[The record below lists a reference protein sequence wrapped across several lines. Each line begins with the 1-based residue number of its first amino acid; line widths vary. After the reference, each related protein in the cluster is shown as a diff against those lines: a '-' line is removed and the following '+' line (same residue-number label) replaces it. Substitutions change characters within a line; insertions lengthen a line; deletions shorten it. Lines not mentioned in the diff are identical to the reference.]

1 MAPIS
6 THIRRAKETT
16 RRMATSRS
24 KKQREEPA
32 QGPRPDHQPPQPP
45 RKASEQQRK
54 RAAELR
60 VRLTRASHEYYV
72 LDRPTIADAEYDKLF
87 RELQEIERDFPECLT
102 PDSPT
107 LRIGAEPQS
116 QLAKHEHLRPML
128 SLGNA
133 FNDDELR
140 AWEERL
146 VRMAG
151 DDVAKSGYTAELKI
165 DGTAVALTY
174 ENQLFVMGATRG
186 NGSIGE
192 DVTLNLRTVRDI
204 PLRLHETA
212 PRGRIEVRG
221 EVYFP
226 FKRFEEMN
234 ESRARAG
241 DPVFANPRN
250 AAAGSLRQLD
260 PAITAS
266 RPLRFFGYSVAA
278 SDGEELPLEAL
289 LKWGV
294 PVAPHRKRAKTL
306 AEVEKWAHELEHK
319 IRSDLNFAIDG
330 GVVKVDSLALQE
342 ELGVV
347 GGREPRWAI
356 ARKFAPDIAETR
368 LLAIEVN
375 VGRTG
380 AMNPFAV
387 LEPVEIGGVIVKLAT
402 LHNEDLIISKD
413 LRVGDWVQVKRAGDV
428 IPQIIAPIPERRTG
442 DEKPWRMPK
451 RCPSCGTL
459 ATREEDE
466 AAIYCP
472 NIACPGR
479 QLEGLVH
486 FTSRGAMD
494 IRGLSYARIQQ
505 LVDEG
510 LVRDPGDL
518 FALTREHLL
527 ELEGYADKGADGLI
541 AAIEA
546 TKTQPLSRLLN
557 ALGIRHVGSI
567 AAQLLAQHFGTVRAL
582 VSASADDILS
592 VRGIGATIANGVV
605 AYFSD
610 PAGRALV
617 EKLSSRRVNFTEP
630 RAVGAG
636 GPLRGAEGV
645 ITGTLPT
652 LSRAKA
658 TGLIEAAG
666 GRVIGSVSKST
677 SFLVAGDEA
686 GSKLEKAKTL
696 GVEIIDEA
704 GLLRRINPSATS
716 SA

>member
-1 MAPIS
+1 
-6 THIRRAKETT
+6 
-16 RRMATSRS
+16 
-24 KKQREEPA
+24 
-32 QGPRPDHQPPQPP
+32 
-45 RKASEQQRK
+45 
-54 RAAELR
+54 
-60 VRLTRASHEYYV
+60 
-72 LDRPTIADAEYDKLF
+72 
-87 RELQEIERDFPECLT
+87 
-102 PDSPT
+102 
-107 LRIGAEPQS
+107 
-116 QLAKHEHLRPML
+116 ML

-151 DDVAKSGYTAELKI
+151 DDVGKSGYTAELKI
-165 DGTAVALTY
+165 DGIAVALTY
-174 ENQLFVMGATRG
+174 ENQVFVMGATRG
-186 NGSIGE
+186 SGIIGE
-192 DVTLNLRTVRDI
+192 DVTVNLRTVRDV
-204 PLRLHETA
+204 PLRLHESA

-226 FKRFEEMN
+226 FNRFEEMN
-234 ESRARAG
+234 EARARAG

-266 RPLRFFGYSVAA
+266 RPLRFFGYSAA
-278 SDGEELPLEAL
+278 APDGEELPFETQTEL
-289 LKWGV
+289 LDTLVKWGV

-306 AEVEKWAHELEHK
+306 AEVEKWAHDLEHK

-356 ARKFAPDIAETR
+356 ARKFAPDIAETILR
-368 LLAIEVN
+368 EIKVN

-380 AMNPFAV
+380 AINPYAV
-387 LEPVEIGGVIVKLAT
+387 LKPVEIGGVTVKLAT
-402 LHNEDLIISKD
+402 LHNEELIREKGLREGDL
-413 LRVGDWVQVKRAGDV
+413 VQVKRAGDV
-428 IPQIIAPIPERRTG
+428 IPQIIGRVPEESQDRKAVWT
-442 DEKPWRMPK
+442 MPAV
-451 RCPSCGTL
+451 CPSCGTAL
-459 ATREEDE
+459 TREEDE

-505 LVDEG
+505 LVGEG

-518 FALTREHLL
+518 YALTREKLL

-546 TKTQPLSRLLN
+546 SKSQPLSRLLH

-567 AAQLLAQHFGTVRAL
+567 AAQLLAQYFGTLDAL

-617 EKLSSRRVNFTEP
+617 EKLRLHGVNFKEP
-630 RAVGAG
+630 RAVVAG
-636 GPLRGAEGV
+636 GPLSGQTAV

-658 TGLIEAAG
+658 TALIEAAG
-666 GRVIGSVSKST
+666 GRVTGSVSKST
-677 SFLVAGDEA
+677 SFLVAGEEA

-704 GLLRRINPSATS
+704 GLLRRVNPSATS